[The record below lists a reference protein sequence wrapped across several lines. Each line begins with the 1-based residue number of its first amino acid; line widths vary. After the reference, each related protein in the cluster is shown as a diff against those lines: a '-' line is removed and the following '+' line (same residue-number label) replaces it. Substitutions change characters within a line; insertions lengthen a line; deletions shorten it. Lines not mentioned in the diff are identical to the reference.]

1 MTEAGLKE
9 RTAVEA
15 VKRHAEQVALDCS
28 VQTSDSGEP
37 FLTLNAQH
45 FPSWPNVHFGLRFR
59 PGTTPEQAEV
69 FAAQLQE
76 LCPAMYFQWF
86 DHGLEGLPLYDAIKT
101 AGRYLTSR

>member
-1 MTEAGLKE
+1 MTEAELKE
-9 RTAVEA
+9 RTAVEG

-28 VQTSDSGEP
+28 VQTSNSGEP

-59 PGTTPEQAEV
+59 PGTTPEQAEA

-86 DHGLEGLPLYDAIKT
+86 DHGLEGLPLYERDENGWAILDC
-101 AGRYLTSR
+101 R